1 MYIYHYKRSKYI
13 LLIIQSI
20 FFVNLITTNIIAQ
33 ERPVILSKNEA
44 LEDLKWLR
52 FSLEYCHPRLY
63 KFDDKKTV
71 DARFDSLGK
80 SITSEI
86 GGLDF
91 LSMVNTVNASVRC
104 GHLYTIPQG
113 E

>member
-44 LEDLKWLR
+44 LEDFKWLR

-63 KFDDKKTV
+63 KFDDKETV
-71 DARFDSLGK
+71 DARFDSLSKLIGN
-80 SITSEI
+80 EI
-86 GGLDF
+86 EGLNF
-91 LSMVNTVNASVRC
+91 LGLVNALNASVHC
-104 GHLYTIPQG
+104 GH
-113 E
+113 